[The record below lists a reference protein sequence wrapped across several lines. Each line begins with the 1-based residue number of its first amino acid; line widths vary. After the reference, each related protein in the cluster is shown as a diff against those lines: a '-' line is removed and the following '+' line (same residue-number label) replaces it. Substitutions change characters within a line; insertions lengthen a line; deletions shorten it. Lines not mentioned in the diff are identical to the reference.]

1 MKVAIIGGGASG
13 LMCASFLKRNNS
25 KLDITIYEKNKGLG
39 RKILA
44 SGNGKCNF
52 MNYKATIF
60 DYNNPDFVK
69 NIFNNTNKE
78 DVINYFAGLGLLF
91 KFDQEGRM
99 YPQSES
105 SETILKL
112 LTDDLKNT
120 NIKLDT
126 KVFSLQAQN
135 DKIIINND
143 EVYDYALLASGSFAG
158 IIPSKSLDIYSYY
171 NNLGLKQERLKP
183 VLVGLK
189 VKENLKS
196 IGGYR
201 AKCIINYE
209 GEENYQERGEV
220 IFKGDGISG
229 ICIMNASRYFKKKFR
244 A

>member
-189 VKENLKS
+189 VKENLKVMVF
-196 IGGYR
+196 
-201 AKCIINYE
+201 
-209 GEENYQERGEV
+209 QEFV
-220 IFKGDGISG
+220 L
-229 ICIMNASRYFKKKFR
+229 
-244 A
+244 